1 MSIPVYSSEEWQ
13 KILLDLP
20 RTGTGKVTAFY
31 EYRMGG
37 ICRDTRFLLVPL
49 DDHMV
54 HRGDAVF
61 ESLSFISGGIVQ
73 LDAHIGRMKHSA
85 ERLSLQPP
93 CSWEEMREIAIAVA
107 KAGGEP
113 YGGLKI
119 LLGRGCGGL
128 GVDPAEC
135 PESSLYMVA
144 TRSKPLPESF
154 WEKGLT
160 AASSAVPA
168 KQPWLAQIK
177 STNYLANAMM
187 AAEAREKGVDV
198 TFSFDD
204 SGFLAEAAIANV
216 GMVDGRGRLIIPE
229 FRCALPGTTAIL
241 AEDVARAF
249 MPVLHA
255 DISAAQL
262 EGAQEI
268 LVFGTTPECV
278 AVTHYNGRAIGE
290 GVPGPVAKK
299 LRPLLHAEIMRR
311 LVPFMEC

>member
-1 MSIPVYSSEEWQ
+1 MTVPVYSSEEWQ

-20 RTGTGKVTAFY
+20 RRGAAKVTAFY

-37 ICRDTRFLLVPL
+37 ICRDARFLLAPL
-49 DDHMV
+49 DDHLV

-61 ESLSFISGGIVQ
+61 ESLSFIQGGIVQ
-73 LDAHIGRMKHSA
+73 LDAHIERMKHSA
-85 ERLSLQPP
+85 QVLSLRPP
-93 CSWEEMREIAIAVA
+93 CPWEEVREIALAVA
-107 KAGGEP
+107 RAGGEP
-113 YGGLKI
+113 HGGLKI

-135 PESSLYMVA
+135 PESSLYMIA
-144 TRSKPLPESF
+144 TKGRPLPESF

-160 AASSAVPA
+160 AARSSVPA

-216 GMVDGRGRLIIPE
+216 GMVDGEGRLVIPE

-241 AEDVARAF
+241 AEQVASAF

-255 DISAAQL
+255 DISAEAL
-262 EGAQEI
+262 EKAREI

-278 AVTHYNGRAIGE
+278 AVTHYNGKAIGD
-290 GVPGPVAKK
+290 GTPGPVAKK
-299 LRPLLHAEIMRR
+299 LRPLLHEEILRH
-311 LVPFMEC
+311 LVPFMTA